1 MFALRVIFALYL
13 VIESRWCYTYRFA
26 RQTGCSSG
34 KECLPLS
41 RCPEYKIRR
50 IQSNITVRS
59 HLRQNNC
66 GFHGKESK
74 VCCSEY
80 TETHT
85 CGKRDSFNSLILGGE
100 ETVPGEWPWAVI
112 LQFTDD
118 DMRCGG
124 VLISSRH
131 V

>member
-1 MFALRVIFALYL
+1 M
-13 VIESRWCYTYRFA
+13 
-26 RQTGCSSG
+26 
-34 KECLPLS
+34 
-41 RCPEYKIRR
+41 
-50 IQSNITVRS
+50 
-59 HLRQNNC
+59 
-66 GFHGKESK
+66 
-74 VCCSEY
+74 CCSEY

-131 V
+131 VLTAAHCVVGGLEGAVLGEHDLDTHHDCLDPDYGCHHTGPQCLADQLCAPPSQMVKATVRLVPVSRQIDI